1 MLSITAWGRRSA
13 QRVRE
18 RGQAMVEFTLALPL
32 LLLLFVGLVEVSDAL
47 YTYSAVVA
55 ATRDGA
61 RLGVRTSDTNQIRN
75 LVLVNLAQLRDPTSP
90 SDITVTG
97 VSVGGKNSVRVRAC
111 HRHQLVINYPLV
123 PLPNPINICATTTMR
138 TFST

>member
-1 MLSITAWGRRSA
+1 MRSIAGRA
-13 QRVRE
+13 QSRLRRTRE
-18 RGQAMVEFTLALPL
+18 RGQAMVEFALALPVII
-32 LLLLFVGLVEVSDAL
+32 LLFVGLIEVSDAL

-75 LVLVNLAQLRDPTSP
+75 LVLVNLGQLRDPTAP
-90 SDITVTG
+90 SDVTVTG
-97 VSVGGKNSVRVRAC
+97 VSVAGKASVRVQAC
-111 HRHQLVINYPLV
+111 NKHKLVINYPLA

>member
-1 MLSITAWGRRSA
+1 MRSITSRAHQTLRRA
-13 QRVRE
+13 RE
-18 RGQAMVEFTLALPL
+18 RGQAMVEFALALPL
-32 LLLLFVGLVEVSDAL
+32 IMLLFIGLIEVSDAL

-90 SDITVTG
+90 SDVTITG
-97 VSVGGKNSVRVRAC
+97 VTVSGKASVRVQAC
-111 HRHQLVINYPLV
+111 HKRDLVINYPLI
-123 PLPNPINICATTTMR
+123 PLPNPMNICATTTMR

>member
-1 MLSITAWGRRSA
+1 MLSITVWGRRRV
-13 QRVRE
+13 QRARE
-18 RGQAMVEFTLALPL
+18 RGQAMAEFALALPL
-32 LLLLFVGLVEVSDAL
+32 IMVLFVGLVEVSDAL

-75 LVLVNLAQLRDPTSP
+75 LVLVNLAQLRDPTVP
-90 SDITVTG
+90 SDVTVTG
-97 VSVGGKNSVRVRAC
+97 VSVSGKNSVRVRAC
-111 HRHQLVINYPLV
+111 HRHNLVLDYPLL